1 MEDTKRTRWSFMILY
16 GNLFR
21 EEINLK
27 CMIFFLEILEK
38 ISFIA
43 YQRTE
48 VFDVI
53 LTVHRR

>member
-1 MEDTKRTRWSFMILY
+1 MILY